1 MELGFKVLHLLA
13 VAVASMV
20 SGRGNGV
27 GGGGGDNGL
36 TGGLGQLVLNIGT
49 GDLGDGVAVLN
60 LDGDL
65 DDLGVVNAVLGG
77 DLTASVL
84 HGLGDGVGN
93 SVGNGQRSNG
103 MSHSNG
109 GSDGVGK
116 GKTGVGEVL
125 GISISLGLSL
135 PLAVVAN
142 EGSSN
147 GSVTEGVNDLLA
159 HLLVLDL
166 LGGDG
171 LGGADL
177 LGSGGA
183 DLGDQDHI
191 LSDTGGGRG
200 SVVGDGSHW
209 GSNGMSQR
217 GGNGVASIAEELS
230 VSLSIGVSSR
240 GGASEGSHAGKGE
253 NLGCL
258 LSPDCELD
266 VSDAA
271 VLTLEFI
278 LNWMTSHDGSS

>member
-36 TGGLGQLVLNIGT
+36 TGGLGQLVLDIGT

-77 DLTASVL
+77 DLTAGVL
-84 HGLGDGVGN
+84 HGLSDGVGN

-103 MSHSNG
+103 VSHSNGSNG
-109 GSDGVGK
+109 GSDGVSK

-125 GISISLGLSL
+125 GISLSLGISL
-135 PLAVVAN
+135 PLAVV
-142 EGSSN
+142 GSNGSNGSN
-147 GSVTEGVNDLLA
+147 GSVTESVNDLSA
-159 HLLVLDL
+159 DLLVLDL

-177 LGSGGA
+177 LGSRGA

-209 GSNGMSQR
+209 GSNGVSQR
-217 GGNGVASIAEELS
+217 GGVGGVAEVLGVSIS
-230 VSLSIGVSSR
+230 VSLCFSGR
-240 GGASEGSHAGKGE
+240 GSASEGQKARQS
-253 NLGCL
+253 NCL
-258 LSPDCELD
+258 RREMCEQLS
-266 VSDAA
+266 
-271 VLTLEFI
+271 I
-278 LNWMTSHDGSS
+278 

>member
-1 MELGFKVLHLLA
+1 MA
-13 VAVASMV
+13 VSVAD
-20 SGRGNGV
+20 GGNVVGDWEGSSHGSV
-27 GGGGGDNGL
+27 GGGGGDDGL
-36 TGGLGQLVLNIGT
+36 AGGLGQLVLDIGT

-77 DLTASVL
+77 DLTAGVL

-177 LGSGGA
+177 LGSRGA
-183 DLGDQDHI
+183 DLGDQDHV
-191 LSDTGGGRG
+191 LGDTGGGRG
-200 SVVGDGSHW
+200 SVVGDGSHN
-209 GSNGMSQR
+209 GSGNGVSQR
-217 GGNGVASIAEELS
+217 GGNVVAGIAEELS
-230 VSLSIGVSSR
+230 VSLSFGSR

>member
-1 MELGFKVLHLLA
+1 
-13 VAVASMV
+13 VAVSVAD
-20 SGRGNGV
+20 RGDVV
-27 GGGGGDNGL
+27 GDWEGSSHGSVGSSGGDDGL
-36 TGGLGQLVLNIGT
+36 TGGLGKLVLDIGT

-93 SVGNGQRSNG
+93 GVGNGQRSNG

-116 GKTGVGEVL
+116 GKTSVSEGKTGVGEVL
-125 GISISLGLSL
+125 GISISLGLGLSL

-142 EGSSN
+142 EGSGN

-177 LGSGGA
+177 LGSRGA
-183 DLGDQDHI
+183 DLGDQDHV
-191 LSDTGGGRG
+191 LGDTGGSRG
-200 SVVGDGSHW
+200 SVVGDGSHN
-209 GSNGMSQR
+209 GSGNGVSQR
-217 GGNGVASIAEELS
+217 GGNVVSGIAEELS
-230 VSLSIGVSSR
+230 VSLSFGSR

-253 NLGCL
+253 NLRVHI
-258 LSPDCELD
+258 ELD
-266 VSDAA
+266 DFPRW
-271 VLTLEFI
+271 LE
-278 LNWMTSHDGSS
+278 LK

>member
-1 MELGFKVLHLLA
+1 MA
-13 VAVASMV
+13 VSVAD
-20 SGRGNGV
+20 RGDVV
-27 GGGGGDNGL
+27 GDWEGSSHGSVGSSGGDDGL
-36 TGGLGQLVLNIGT
+36 TGGLGKLVLNIGT

-103 MSHSNG
+103 SNGVSHSNG

-116 GKTGVGEVL
+116 GKTSVGEVL
-125 GISISLGLSL
+125 GISLSLGLSL
-135 PLAVVAN
+135 PLAVVGN
-142 EGSSN
+142 DGSSN

-159 HLLVLDL
+159 DLLVLDL

-177 LGSGGA
+177 LSSGGA
-183 DLGDQDHI
+183 DLGDQDHV
-191 LSDTGGGRG
+191 LGDTGGGRG
-200 SVVGDGSHW
+200 SMVGNGSH
-209 GSNGMSQR
+209 NGGGNGVSQR
-217 GGNGVASIAEELS
+217 GGDGVAGIAKELS

-253 NLGCL
+253 NLRGLFL
-258 LSPDCELD
+258 LSCFGC
-266 VSDAA
+266 SQAA

>member
-1 MELGFKVLHLLA
+1 M
-13 VAVASMV
+13 
-20 SGRGNGV
+20 

-36 TGGLGQLVLNIGT
+36 TGGLGQLVLDIGT

-93 SVGNGQRSNG
+93 GVSN
-103 MSHSNG
+103 SNG

-116 GKTGVGEVL
+116 GKTSVGEVL

-177 LGSGGA
+177 LGSRGA
-183 DLGDQDHI
+183 DLGDQDHV
-191 LSDTGGGRG
+191 LGDTGGSRG
-200 SVVGDGSHW
+200 SVVGDGSHK
-209 GSNGMSQR
+209 GSGNGVSQR
-217 GGNGVASIAEELS
+217 GGNVVSGIAEELS
-230 VSLSIGVSSR
+230 VSLSFGSR

-253 NLGCL
+253 NL
-258 LSPDCELD
+258 
-266 VSDAA
+266 
-271 VLTLEFI
+271 
-278 LNWMTSHDGSS
+278 

>member
-1 MELGFKVLHLLA
+1 LHLLA
-13 VAVASMV
+13 VAVGSVVV
-20 SGRGNGV
+20 SGGGNGV
-27 GGGGGDNGL
+27 GGGGGDDGL
-36 TGGLGQLVLNIGT
+36 TGGLGKLVLDIGT

-109 GSDGVGK
+109 GSDRGSGVGCVVA
-116 GKTGVGEVL
+116 VGEVL
-125 GISISLGLSL
+125 GISIGVSLSLGISL
-135 PLAVVAN
+135 PLAVVGN
-142 EGSSN
+142 GVSN
-147 GSVTEGVNDLLA
+147 GSVTEGVNDLSA

-177 LGSGGA
+177 LGSRGA
-183 DLGDQDHI
+183 DLGDQDHV
-191 LSDTGGGRG
+191 LGDTGGSRG
-200 SVVGDGSHW
+200 SVVSDGSHK
-209 GSNGMSQR
+209 GSGNGVSQR
-217 GGNGVASIAEELS
+217 GGNVVSGIAKELS
-230 VSLSIGVSSR
+230 VSLSFGSR

-253 NLGCL
+253 NLRVHI
-258 LSPDCELD
+258 ELD
-266 VSDAA
+266 DFPRW
-271 VLTLEFI
+271 LE
-278 LNWMTSHDGSS
+278 LK